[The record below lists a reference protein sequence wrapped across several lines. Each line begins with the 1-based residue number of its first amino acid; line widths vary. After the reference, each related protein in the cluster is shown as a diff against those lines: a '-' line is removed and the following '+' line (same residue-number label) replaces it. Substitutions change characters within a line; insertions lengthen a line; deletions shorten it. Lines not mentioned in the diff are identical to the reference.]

1 MTKDSMGD
9 RIENDSKIWCF
20 PGKYP
25 QKWNT
30 ENIEKTKFCRRSDGE
45 EIVQDEDEEREKQT
59 IAEERKR
66 FKSMKLEVKNLKK
79 TFGEKEVLHG
89 ISFSIESGKA
99 LGLLGRNGAGKTTT
113 IRILMDV
120 FRANSGEILLDGEAF
135 VPSHHQIGYLP
146 EERGLYPKKTVG
158 EQIVYLGM
166 LRGLSQKTAR
176 ENMKKWLERL
186 GVAEYEN
193 RKLEAL
199 SKGNQQK
206 VQLAQTLVCDPEI
219 VILDEPFSGLDPVNS
234 QILKDVVSEQIADGK
249 LVIFSSHQMSYVEEF
264 CEDVVIINHGEI
276 VLDGE
281 LREIKRAYGKDR
293 LVLGVIGKTAEELRE
308 MIAREWSGTVRAAGV
323 RSLQNQVILELLPG
337 HTAQEVLRRIAEQ
350 ELDVEI
356 FGKYEPSLTEIFV
369 HCAGDEAEENEEGKK
384 A

>member
-1 MTKDSMGD
+1 
-9 RIENDSKIWCF
+9 
-20 PGKYP
+20 
-25 QKWNT
+25 
-30 ENIEKTKFCRRSDGE
+30 
-45 EIVQDEDEEREKQT
+45 
-59 IAEERKR
+59 
-66 FKSMKLEVKNLKK
+66 MKLEVKNLKK

-120 FRANSGEILLDGEAF
+120 FRATGGEILLDGAPF
-135 VPSHHQIGYLP
+135 QSAKHRIGYLP

-158 EQIVYLGM
+158 EQLVYLGM
-166 LRGLSQKTAR
+166 LRGLSRKTAKANVKR
-176 ENMKKWLERL
+176 WLERL
-186 GVAEYEN
+186 GVSEYEN
-193 RKLEAL
+193 WKLETL

-234 QILKDVVSEQIADGK
+234 QILKDVISEQIADGK

-264 CEDVVIINHGEI
+264 CEDVVIINRGEI

-293 LVLGVIGKTAEELRE
+293 LILGIMEMTAEELAELVRK
-308 MIAREWSGTVRAAGV
+308 EWSSIVRVAGV
-323 RSLQNQVILELLPG
+323 RRLWQQVILELLPG
-337 HTAQEVLRRIAEQ
+337 HSAQEILEELAARR
-350 ELDVEI
+350 LDVEM

-369 HCAGDEAEENEEGKK
+369 ECAGDETQEERREIS
-384 A
+384 

>member
-1 MTKDSMGD
+1 M
-9 RIENDSKIWCF
+9 
-20 PGKYP
+20 
-25 QKWNT
+25 
-30 ENIEKTKFCRRSDGE
+30 
-45 EIVQDEDEEREKQT
+45 
-59 IAEERKR
+59 
-66 FKSMKLEVKNLKK
+66 
-79 TFGEKEVLHG
+79 
-89 ISFSIESGKA
+89 
-99 LGLLGRNGAGKTTT
+99 
-113 IRILMDV
+113 
-120 FRANSGEILLDGEAF
+120 
-135 VPSHHQIGYLP
+135 
-146 EERGLYPKKTVG
+146 
-158 EQIVYLGM
+158 
-166 LRGLSQKTAR
+166 
-176 ENMKKWLERL
+176 
-186 GVAEYEN
+186 
-193 RKLEAL
+193 
-199 SKGNQQK
+199 
-206 VQLAQTLVCDPEI
+206 
-219 VILDEPFSGLDPVNS
+219 
-234 QILKDVVSEQIADGK
+234 SEQIADGK